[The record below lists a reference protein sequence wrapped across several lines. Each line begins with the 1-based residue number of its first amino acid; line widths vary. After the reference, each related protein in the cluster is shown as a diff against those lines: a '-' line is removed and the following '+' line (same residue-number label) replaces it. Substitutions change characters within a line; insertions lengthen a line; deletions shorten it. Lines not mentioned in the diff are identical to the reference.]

1 MIYLNKTHLNYMR
14 TLVDNQLMLLNLLET
29 FTARLALDKVVN
41 DDRLEITEIT
51 GKELSI
57 IADGIKE
64 AFNEANN
71 IAMLLDNCED
81 EDELKTV
88 FNDELGM
95 SEA

>member
-1 MIYLNKTHLNYMR
+1 MNHLNKTHLNYMR

-41 DDRLEITEIT
+41 DDRLEITR
-51 GKELSI
+51 KELSI

-64 AFNEANN
+64 AFNEADN
-71 IAMLLDNCED
+71 IAMLLDNCEN
-81 EDELKTV
+81 EDEPKHV

>member
-1 MIYLNKTHLNYMR
+1 MNYFKKTHLNYMR

-41 DDRLEITEIT
+41 DDRLEIT

-64 AFNEANN
+64 AFNEADN
-71 IAMLLDNCED
+71 IAMLLDNCEN
-81 EDELKTV
+81 EDELKNV

-95 SEA
+95 GEA